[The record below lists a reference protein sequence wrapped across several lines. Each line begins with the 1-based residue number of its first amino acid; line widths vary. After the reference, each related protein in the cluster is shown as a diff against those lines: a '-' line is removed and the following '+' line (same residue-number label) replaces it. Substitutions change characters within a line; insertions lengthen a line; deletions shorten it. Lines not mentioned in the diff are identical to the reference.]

1 VLQLGDDRIRLWLP
15 APGGYDLRTS
25 FSPYWS
31 TDQQDVCL
39 SPAPAGMT
47 HVETPRA
54 GELTLEFEPTLASV
68 AAVATSGT
76 GSCPTS

>member
-1 VLQLGDDRIRLWLP
+1 
-15 APGGYDLRTS
+15 
-25 FSPYWS
+25 
-31 TDQQDVCL
+31 
-39 SPAPAGMT
+39 MT